1 MTEFSF
7 DAMKANNSF
16 QNKLTYRGE
25 NRRSGVSYDY
35 MDKLNTLV
43 DQGIF
48 YDKDGDGFTKAE
60 KKALEAEFFALH
72 KEKNYSTNF
81 VTMQAGTTH
90 EYTFDDFV
98 RLAQSAGYIMKDA
111 TPSQETE
118 EDAPTTA
125 PAQPQNTELKPAP
138 IEVQTPKIELQTT
151 ITPLNIGTGEQ
162 DEGFEPISQSG
173 KQTVDDIVAA
183 LDSGEYQIDFEG
195 TKIID
200 GETGEVLY
208 EITNGTINGQP
219 FEYTNNGVLATPTTE
234 TENAQPE
241 ETTPQAEENPSWEQK
256 LAQCS
261 TPEEKAQVLRE
272 AKQDITREIHSLSS
286 EKTRRGRVLGMNIGK
301 RIVEQTAEEARTAN
315 ADKIAALEAQR
326 DEINKQEVILREFEQ
341 NEWKGQTALE
351 TTFHY
356 DENNTM
362 VRDQGYEV
370 GEKVTLNDG
379 TRILKVKHYNS
390 KTLGYDYTYH
400 TPTVV
405 KTGLLGTPNEH
416 WGLVPGDEIELGDRT
431 EQ

>member
-7 DAMKANNSF
+7 DAMKENNSF

-25 NRRSGVSYDY
+25 KRRSGVSYDY

-98 RLAQSAGYIMKDA
+98 RLAQSAGYIMKEA
-111 TPSQETE
+111 PKEEVAPNPTLPQGSQLQ
-118 EDAPTTA
+118 
-125 PAQPQNTELKPAP
+125 PASLE
-138 IEVQTPKIELQTT
+138 ISTPKIELQET
-151 ITPLNIGTGEQ
+151 IQPLNIGTGEQ
-162 DEGFEPISQSG
+162 EEGFEPISQSG
-173 KQTVDDIVAA
+173 KQTVNDIVAA

-234 TENAQPE
+234 AENAQPE
-241 ETTPQAEENPSWEQK
+241 ETTPQAEENPSWEAK

-315 ADKIAALEAQR
+315 ASRIAELEAQR
-326 DEINKQEVILREFEQ
+326 DEINRQEVILREFEQ

-351 TTFHY
+351 STYHY
-356 DENNTM
+356 DENKTM

-370 GEKVTLNDG
+370 GEKVTLSDG
-379 TRILKVKHYNS
+379 TKILKVKHYNS

-431 EQ
+431 EQQ